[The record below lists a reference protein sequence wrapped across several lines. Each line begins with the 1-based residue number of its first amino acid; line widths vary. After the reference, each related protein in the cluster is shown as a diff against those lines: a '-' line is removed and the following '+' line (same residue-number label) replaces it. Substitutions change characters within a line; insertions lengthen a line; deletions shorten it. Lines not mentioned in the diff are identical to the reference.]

1 MEKSILT
8 VYDLDLFSMK
18 NVSRMYIQVVLA

>member
-8 VYDLDLFSMK
+8 VYDLGLFSMK